1 MGIENLDIKNYQEI
15 VDNATQL
22 VSGRPTKHRQV
33 QKARIKAI
41 LNGGAEGMKA
51 LLGNSME
58 TSDADLLPAPNM
70 LQSGIDRLAQK
81 IAGVPD
87 VRVDILNHNT
97 SDRAKRRA
105 EKLERI
111 VTSYDE
117 SQNLNLQLAQ
127 AARWL
132 PGYGYAAWII
142 TTRTDKNG
150 YLYPTAELRDPYDT
164 FPGNFGPNQ
173 EPRELAVLRRIPRYK
188 LAQLYP
194 EFAKEIL
201 NPAEEE
207 TTETAFGRGGV
218 GTQYQNDK
226 DNNWEDNTG
235 QGVRII
241 EYYDVG
247 GTYVVFPEKK
257 MILDFVPNYL
267 SSPPFVFMKRTS
279 FDELK
284 GQYDHIIGLMGMMA
298 KINIMSAIAM
308 EDSVFTETNISGE
321 IESGQYRK
329 GRFAVNYLAPGT
341 QVSKPASNVPYQI
354 FQQID
359 RIERQLR
366 VGGSYPV
373 SDDSQSPL
381 SFATGRG
388 LEELGAS
395 MSLMIREYHTV
406 MADAIEMIDSKRLEW
421 DQKMY
426 GGKAKDLSGYY
437 NNQFFSEKYDPAKD
451 IQGAYKTRRVY
462 GAMAGYDE
470 PQKIVTGLQ
479 LLQAGIIDTQTL
491 QENLDG
497 LDNLTTVN
505 SRITKEKAEKVLF
518 DSLLAQAQQGDPK
531 ATMAVIQIRKQP
543 DDMQSILDK
552 FYTAEE
558 PAIPEAEQEL
568 LGGASLPPQGAPPGI
583 AQLLQGMGG

>member
-1 MGIENLDIKNYQEI
+1 MTPEEIQYQI
-15 VDNATQL
+15 TQL
-22 VSGRPTKHRQV
+22 HYDNQSAYSTRGRIR
-33 QKARIKAI
+33 AI
-41 LNGGAEGMKA
+41 MNGGPDGILA
-51 LLGNSME
+51 LLGDQIKGFE
-58 TSDADLLPAPNM
+58 DYQIPVPNLM
-70 LQSGIDRLAQK
+70 MSGLEHLSQK
-81 IAGVPD
+81 IGRIPNLK
-87 VRVDILNHNT
+87 VDTPNGKD
-97 SDRAKRRA
+97 SERSKQKA
-105 EKLERI
+105 EKIARI

-117 SQNLNLQLAQ
+117 TQKLELQMPQ
-127 AARWL
+127 VGRWL
-132 PGYGYAAWII
+132 PGYGFAVWVIREKKGPDG
-142 TTRTDKNG
+142 TP
-150 YLYPTAELRDPYDT
+150 YPCAELRDPYNC
-164 FPGNFGPNQ
+164 FPGYFGADQQPK
-173 EPRELAVLRRIPRYK
+173 EMAIVRRVPKEALARTYPR
-188 LAQLYP
+188 
-194 EFAKEIL
+194 FADKIMSKDGY
-201 NPAEEE
+201 E
-207 TTETAFGRGGV
+207 T
-218 GTQYQNDK
+218 
-226 DNNWEDNTG
+226 NTLG
-235 QGVRII
+235 IGNAYASAYTDSYNGSWANSNGEGDLIA
-241 EYYDVG
+241 EYYNLD
-247 GTYVVFPEKK
+247 GTYIFHMTSATV
-257 MILDFVPNYL
+257 LDFIPNPL
-267 SSPPFVFMKRTS
+267 DSGPAFVIAKKFA
-279 FDELK
+279 FDKLQ
-284 GQYDHIIGLMGMMA
+284 GQYDQIIGLMASMA
-298 KINIMSAIAM
+298 KINVMSIIAM
-308 EDSVFTETNISGE
+308 EDAVFTETNISGE

-406 MADAIEMIDSKRLEW
+406 MADAAEMIDYKRLEW

-426 GGKAKDLSGYY
+426 GGSTKTFSGYY
-437 NNQFFSEKYDPAKD
+437 NNTFFSETYDPEKD
-451 IQGAYKTRRVY
+451 IAGAFKTRRVY

-497 LDNLTTVN
+497 LDNIVRVN
-505 SRITKEKAEKVLF
+505 ERITKEKAEKVLF

-531 ATMAVIQIRKQP
+531 ATMAVIQIRKNP
-543 DDMQSILDK
+543 DDMSTILDK
-552 FYTAEE
+552 FYTAEDPE
-558 PAIPEAEQEL
+558 IPEQEQEL

>member
-1 MGIENLDIKNYQEI
+1 MTPEEIQYQI
-15 VDNATQL
+15 TQL
-22 VSGRPTKHRQV
+22 HFDNQSAYSTRGRIR
-33 QKARIKAI
+33 AI
-41 LNGGAEGMKA
+41 MNGGPDGLLA
-51 LLGNSME
+51 LLG
-58 TSDADLLPAPNM
+58 DQIKGFQDFQIPVPNLM
-70 LQSGIDRLAQK
+70 MSGLEHLSQK
-81 IAGVPD
+81 IGRIPNLKVDVPKNKD
-87 VRVDILNHNT
+87 
-97 SDRAKRRA
+97 SDRARA
-105 EKLERI
+105 KADKIARI
-111 VTSYDE
+111 VTSYDDT
-117 SQNLNLQLAQ
+117 QKLDLQMPQ
-127 AARWL
+127 VGRWL
-132 PGYGYAAWII
+132 PGYGFAVWVIREKKGPDG
-142 TTRTDKNG
+142 TP
-150 YLYPTAELRDPYDT
+150 YPCAELRDPYNC
-164 FPGNFGPNQ
+164 FPGYFGADQQPK
-173 EPRELAVLRRIPRYK
+173 EMAIIRRVPK
-188 LAQLYP
+188 EALTKTYP
-194 EFAKEIL
+194 QAADKINSKDFYQVNTL
-201 NPAEEE
+201 
-207 TTETAFGRGGV
+207 GV
-218 GTQYQNDK
+218 GNAYGSAYTDSYNGSWANSNGEGDL
-226 DNNWEDNTG
+226 
-235 QGVRII
+235 IA
-241 EYYDVG
+241 EYYNEE
-247 GTYVVFPEKK
+247 GTYIFH
-257 MILDFVPNYL
+257 MTSATILDFIPNPL
-267 SSPPFVFMKRTS
+267 DSGPAFVIAKKFA
-279 FDELK
+279 FDRLQ
-284 GQYDHIIGLMGMMA
+284 GQYDQIIGLMASMA
-298 KINIMSAIAM
+298 KINVMSIIAM
-308 EDSVFTETNISGE
+308 EDAVFTETNISGE

-426 GGKAKDLSGYY
+426 GGKSKDLSGYY
-437 NNQFFSEKYDPAKD
+437 NNQFFSEKYDPSVD
-451 IQGAYKTRRVY
+451 INGAYKTRRVY

-531 ATMAVIQIRKQP
+531 ATMAVIQIRKKP

-552 FYTAEE
+552 FYTAEQPE
-558 PAIPEAEQEL
+558 IPQAEQDL
-568 LGGASLPPQGAPPGI
+568 LGGATLPPQGPPPGI
-583 AQLLQGMGG
+583 AQLLQGLGG

>member
-1 MGIENLDIKNYQEI
+1 MTPEEIQYQI
-15 VDNATQL
+15 TQL
-22 VSGRPTKHRQV
+22 HYDNQSAYSTRGRIR
-33 QKARIKAI
+33 AI
-41 LNGGAEGMKA
+41 MNGGPDGLLA
-51 LLGNSME
+51 LLG
-58 TSDADLLPAPNM
+58 DQIKGFQDFQIPVPNLM
-70 LQSGIDRLAQK
+70 MSGLEHLSQK
-81 IAGVPD
+81 IGRIPNLKVDVPNNKD
-87 VRVDILNHNT
+87 
-97 SDRAKRRA
+97 SDRARA
-105 EKLERI
+105 KADKIARI
-111 VTSYDE
+111 VTSYDDT
-117 SQNLNLQLAQ
+117 QKLDLQMPQ
-127 AARWL
+127 VGRWL
-132 PGYGYAAWII
+132 PGYGFAVWVIREKKGPDG
-142 TTRTDKNG
+142 TP
-150 YLYPTAELRDPYDT
+150 YPCAELRDPYNC
-164 FPGNFGPNQ
+164 FPGYFGADQQPK
-173 EPRELAVLRRIPRYK
+173 EMAIVRRVPKEALART
-188 LAQLYP
+188 YP
-194 EFAKEIL
+194 KSAEKIMAKDGY
-201 NPAEEE
+201 E
-207 TTETAFGRGGV
+207 TNALGIGNAYASAYTDSYNGSWANSNGEGDLVA
-218 GTQYQNDK
+218 
-226 DNNWEDNTG
+226 
-235 QGVRII
+235 
-241 EYYDVG
+241 EYYNEE
-247 GTYVVFPEKK
+247 GTYIFH
-257 MILDFVPNYL
+257 MTSATILDFIPNPL
-267 SSPPFVFMKRTS
+267 DSGPAFVVAKKFA
-279 FDELK
+279 FDRLQ
-284 GQYDHIIGLMGMMA
+284 GQYDQIIGLMASMA
-298 KINIMSAIAM
+298 KINVMSIIAM
-308 EDSVFTETNISGE
+308 EDAVFTETNISGE

-406 MADAIEMIDSKRLEW
+406 MADAIEMIDAKRLEW

-426 GGKAKDLSGYY
+426 GGQAKDLSGYY

>member
-1 MGIENLDIKNYQEI
+1 MTPEEIQYQI
-15 VDNATQL
+15 TQL
-22 VSGRPTKHRQV
+22 HYDNQSAYSTRGRIR
-33 QKARIKAI
+33 AI
-41 LNGGAEGMKA
+41 MNGGPDGILA
-51 LLGNSME
+51 LLGDQLQGFE
-58 TSDADLLPAPNM
+58 DFQIPVPNLM
-70 LQSGIDRLAQK
+70 MSGLEHLSQK
-81 IAGVPD
+81 IGRIPNLK
-87 VRVDILNHNT
+87 VDIPNGKD
-97 SDRAKRRA
+97 SERAKQKA
-105 EKLERI
+105 EKIARI
-111 VTSYDE
+111 VTAYDDTQKLE
-117 SQNLNLQLAQ
+117 MQMPQVG
-127 AARWL
+127 RWL
-132 PGYGYAAWII
+132 PGYGFAVWVIREKKGPDG
-142 TTRTDKNG
+142 TP
-150 YLYPTAELRDPYDT
+150 YPCAELRDPYNC
-164 FPGNFGPNQ
+164 FPGYFGADQQPK
-173 EPRELAVLRRIPRYK
+173 EMAIVRRVPKEALART
-188 LAQLYP
+188 YP
-194 EFAKEIL
+194 KSAEKIMAKDGY
-201 NPAEEE
+201 E
-207 TTETAFGRGGV
+207 T
-218 GTQYQNDK
+218 
-226 DNNWEDNTG
+226 NTLG
-235 QGVRII
+235 IGNAYASAYTDSYNGSWANSNGEGDLIA
-241 EYYDVG
+241 EYYNEE
-247 GTYVVFPEKK
+247 GTYIFH
-257 MILDFVPNYL
+257 MTSATILDFIPNPL
-267 SSPPFVFMKRTS
+267 DSGPAFVIAKKFA
-279 FDELK
+279 FDRMQ
-284 GQYDHIIGLMGMMA
+284 GQYDQIIGLMASMA
-298 KINIMSAIAM
+298 KINVMSIIAM
-308 EDSVFTETNISGE
+308 EDAVFTETNISGE

-426 GGKAKDLSGYY
+426 GGKSKELSGYY
-437 NNQFFSEKYDPAKD
+437 QNTFFNETYDPNKD
-451 IQGAYKTRRVY
+451 INGAYKTRRVY

-497 LDNLTTVN
+497 LDNLVRVN
-505 SRITKEKAEKVLF
+505 ERITKEKAEKVLF

-531 ATMAVIQIRKQP
+531 ATMAVIQIRKNP

-552 FYTAEE
+552 FYTAAQPE
-558 PAIPEAEQEL
+558 IPQAEQDL
-568 LGGASLPPQGAPPGI
+568 LGGATLPPQGPPPGI

>member
-1 MGIENLDIKNYQEI
+1 MNTSELQDKI
-15 VDNATQL
+15 TQL
-22 VSGRPTKHRQV
+22 HYDNQDNHSSRGRIRS
-33 QKARIKAI
+33 IM
-41 LNGGAEGMKA
+41 NGGPSGLLA
-51 LLGNSME
+51 LLGDQIQGFEDWQVPM
-58 TSDADLLPAPNM
+58 PNLM
-70 LQSGIDRLAQK
+70 MSGLEHLAQK
-81 IAGVPD
+81 IGRIPNLKVDVPNNKD
-87 VRVDILNHNT
+87 
-97 SDRAKRRA
+97 SERARKRA
-105 EKLERI
+105 DKIARI
-111 VTSYDE
+111 VTAYDDV
-117 SQNLNLQLAQ
+117 QRLDLQMPQ
-127 AARWL
+127 VGRWL
-132 PGYGYAAWII
+132 PGYGFAVWII
-142 TTRTDKNG
+142 KEKKGPDGTP
-150 YLYPTAELRDPYDT
+150 YPCAELRDPYNC
-164 FPGNFGPNQ
+164 FPGYFGADQMPK
-173 EPRELAVLRRIPRYK
+173 EMSIVRRVPKASLAKI
-188 LAQLYP
+188 YP
-194 EFAKEIL
+194 QFEKEIKKGY
-201 NPAEEE
+201 NTVNIASGY
-207 TTETAFGRGGV
+207 ASA
-218 GTQYQNDK
+218 YQDAYNGSWANS
-226 DNNWEDNTG
+226 NN
-235 QGVRII
+235 QGDLVS
-241 EYYDVG
+241 EYYNEE
-247 GTYVVFPEKK
+247 GTYIYH
-257 MILDFVPNYL
+257 MSSSTILDFIPNPL
-267 SSPPFVFMKRTS
+267 ESGPAFVVAKKFS
-279 FDELK
+279 FDQMQ
-284 GQYDHIIGLMGMMA
+284 GQYDQIIGLMASMA
-298 KINIMSAIAM
+298 KINVMSIIAM
-308 EDSVFTETNISGE
+308 EDAVFTETNISGE

-426 GGKAKDLSGYY
+426 GGESKDLSGYY
-437 NNQFFSEKYDPAKD
+437 NNQFFSEKYEPSKD

-505 SRITKEKAEKVLF
+505 SRITKEKADKILF
-518 DSLLAQAQQGDPK
+518 DTLLAQAQQGDPK
-531 ATMAVIQIRKQP
+531 ATMAVVQIRKNP
-543 DDMQSILDK
+543 DDMQNILDK
-552 FYTAEE
+552 FFTAEE
-558 PAIPEAEQEL
+558 PEIPNAEQEL
-568 LGGASLPPQGAPPGI
+568 LGGGSLPPQGPPPGI

>member
-1 MGIENLDIKNYQEI
+1 MTPEEIQYQI
-15 VDNATQL
+15 TQL
-22 VSGRPTKHRQV
+22 HYDNQSAYSTRGRIR
-33 QKARIKAI
+33 AI
-41 LNGGAEGMKA
+41 MNGGPDGILA
-51 LLGNSME
+51 LLGDQLQGFE
-58 TSDADLLPAPNM
+58 DFQIPVPNLM
-70 LQSGIDRLAQK
+70 MSGLEHLSQK
-81 IAGVPD
+81 IGRIPNLKVDVPNNKD
-87 VRVDILNHNT
+87 
-97 SDRAKRRA
+97 SDRARA
-105 EKLERI
+105 KADKIARI
-111 VTSYDE
+111 VTSYDDT
-117 SQNLNLQLAQ
+117 QKLDLQMPQ
-127 AARWL
+127 VGRWL
-132 PGYGYAAWII
+132 PGYGFAVWVIREKKGPDG
-142 TTRTDKNG
+142 TP
-150 YLYPTAELRDPYDT
+150 YPCAELRDPYNC
-164 FPGNFGPNQ
+164 FPGYFGADQQPK
-173 EPRELAVLRRIPRYK
+173 EMAIVRRVPKESLAKV
-188 LAQLYP
+188 YP
-194 EFAKEIL
+194 KFAEKIMS
-201 NPAEEE
+201 
-207 TTETAFGRGGV
+207 
-218 GTQYQNDK
+218 K
-226 DNNWEDNTG
+226 DAYATNTLG
-235 QGVRII
+235 IGNAYASAYTDSYNGSWANSNGEGDLVA
-241 EYYDVG
+241 EYYNEE
-247 GTYVVFPEKK
+247 GTYIFH
-257 MILDFVPNYL
+257 MTSATILDFIPNPL
-267 SSPPFVFMKRTS
+267 DSGPAFVIAKKFA
-279 FDELK
+279 FDRMQ
-284 GQYDHIIGLMGMMA
+284 GQYDQIIGLMASMA
-298 KINIMSAIAM
+298 KINVMSIIAM
-308 EDSVFTETNISGE
+308 EDAVFTETNISGE

-426 GGKAKDLSGYY
+426 GGKSKDLSGYY
-437 NNQFFSEKYDPAKD
+437 NNQFFSEKYDPSVD
-451 IQGAYKTRRVY
+451 INGAYKTRRVY

-505 SRITKEKAEKVLF
+505 SRITKEKADKVLF

-531 ATMAVIQIRKQP
+531 ATMAVIQIRKKP

-552 FYTAEE
+552 FYTAEQPE
-558 PAIPEAEQEL
+558 IPQAEQDL
-568 LGGASLPPQGAPPGI
+568 LGGATLPPQGPPPGI

>member
-1 MGIENLDIKNYQEI
+1 MTPEEIQYQI
-15 VDNATQL
+15 TQL
-22 VSGRPTKHRQV
+22 HYDNQSAYSTRGRIR
-33 QKARIKAI
+33 AI
-41 LNGGAEGMKA
+41 MNGGPDGLLA
-51 LLGNSME
+51 LLG
-58 TSDADLLPAPNM
+58 DQIKGFQDFQIPVPNLM
-70 LQSGIDRLAQK
+70 MSGLEHLSQK
-81 IAGVPD
+81 IGRIPNLKVDVPNNKD
-87 VRVDILNHNT
+87 
-97 SDRAKRRA
+97 SDRARA
-105 EKLERI
+105 KADKIARI
-111 VTSYDE
+111 VTSYDDT
-117 SQNLNLQLAQ
+117 QKLDLQMPQ
-127 AARWL
+127 VGRWL
-132 PGYGYAAWII
+132 PGYGFAVWVIREKKGPDG
-142 TTRTDKNG
+142 TP
-150 YLYPTAELRDPYDT
+150 YPCAELRDPYNC
-164 FPGNFGPNQ
+164 FPGYFGADQQPK
-173 EPRELAVLRRIPRYK
+173 EMAIVRRVPK
-188 LAQLYP
+188 ESLAQVYP
-194 EFAKEIL
+194 KFAEKIM
-201 NPAEEE
+201 A
-207 TTETAFGRGGV
+207 
-218 GTQYQNDK
+218 K
-226 DNNWEDNTG
+226 DAYATNSLGIGNAYASAYTDSYNGSWANSNGEGDLLA
-235 QGVRII
+235 
-241 EYYDVG
+241 EYYNEE
-247 GTYVVFPEKK
+247 GTYIFH
-257 MILDFVPNYL
+257 MTSGTILDFIPNPL
-267 SSPPFVFMKRTS
+267 DSGPAFVVAKKFA
-279 FDELK
+279 FDRLQ
-284 GQYDHIIGLMGMMA
+284 GQYDQIIGLMASMA
-298 KINIMSAIAM
+298 KINVMSIIAM
-308 EDSVFTETNISGE
+308 EDAVFTETNISGE

-531 ATMAVIQIRKQP
+531 ATMAVIQIRKKP

>member
-1 MGIENLDIKNYQEI
+1 MTPEEIQYQI
-15 VDNATQL
+15 TQL
-22 VSGRPTKHRQV
+22 HYDNQSAYSTRGRIR
-33 QKARIKAI
+33 AI
-41 LNGGAEGMKA
+41 MNGGPDGLLA
-51 LLGNSME
+51 LLG
-58 TSDADLLPAPNM
+58 DQIKGFQDFQIPVPNLM
-70 LQSGIDRLAQK
+70 MSGLEHLSQK
-81 IAGVPD
+81 IGRIPNLKVDVPNNKD
-87 VRVDILNHNT
+87 
-97 SDRAKRRA
+97 SDRARA
-105 EKLERI
+105 KADKIARI
-111 VTSYDE
+111 VTSYDDT
-117 SQNLNLQLAQ
+117 QKLDLQMPQ
-127 AARWL
+127 VGRWL
-132 PGYGYAAWII
+132 PGYGFAVWVIREKKGPDG
-142 TTRTDKNG
+142 TP
-150 YLYPTAELRDPYDT
+150 YPCAELRDPYNC
-164 FPGNFGPNQ
+164 FPGYFGADQQPK
-173 EPRELAVLRRIPRYK
+173 EMAIVRRVPK
-188 LAQLYP
+188 ESLAQVYP
-194 EFAKEIL
+194 KFAEQIM
-201 NPAEEE
+201 A
-207 TTETAFGRGGV
+207 
-218 GTQYQNDK
+218 K
-226 DNNWEDNTG
+226 DAYATNSLGIGNTYASAYTDSYNG
-235 QGVRII
+235 SWANSNGEGDLLA
-241 EYYDVG
+241 EYYNEE
-247 GTYVVFPEKK
+247 GTYIFH
-257 MILDFVPNYL
+257 MTSGTILDFIPNPL
-267 SSPPFVFMKRTS
+267 DSGPAFVVAKKFA
-279 FDELK
+279 FDRLQ
-284 GQYDHIIGLMGMMA
+284 GQYDQIIGLMASMA
-298 KINIMSAIAM
+298 KINVMSIIAM
-308 EDSVFTETNISGE
+308 EDAVFTETNISGE

-426 GGKAKDLSGYY
+426 GGKTKDLSGYY

-583 AQLLQGMGG
+583 AQLLQGMG